1 VNTATST
8 NRLSTYLDER
18 RERRRAARALRRDLS
33 TYTTRADIDDLL
45 AALDRHEGPQAQAIR
60 SILNEQALRRQGVL
74 SSIPL
79 AS

>member
-1 VNTATST
+1 MNTATT
-8 NRLSTYLDER
+8 ANRLSTYLDER
-18 RERRRAARALRRDLS
+18 RERRRATRALRRDLS

-45 AALDRHEGPQAQAIR
+45 AALDRHEGPQVQAIR
-60 SILNEQALRRQGVL
+60 SILNEQALRRQGAL